1 MRRISI
7 ALAAASGLLV
17 AVPATA
23 QQKVPVQFAKG
34 ASSTTVKGTI
44 KGDQFRDY
52 QVNALAGQ
60 ALSVMLANP
69 DGRAFFNVLPP
80 GSTGEALFV
89 GSTSGSSFRGPV
101 TANGITTV
109 RVYQMRATARRG
121 ETAAYTL
128 AISVSGV
135 PTRASADAKVAG
147 TKYNATADISCVVTP
162 GGRAGACKAG
172 VVRHGQGK
180 ATVEM
185 QTPDGGQR
193 TITFSGGRPTGSN
206 AGMPL
211 RSTRNGD
218 ITTVWIGAT
227 EVYYIPDAFVF
238 GG

>member
-7 ALAAASGLLV
+7 AIAAASGLLV
-17 AVPATA
+17 AMPSVA

-34 ASSTTVKGTI
+34 ATSATVKGTI
-44 KGDQFRDY
+44 RGDQFRDY
-52 QVNALAGQ
+52 QVNARAGQ
-60 ALSVMLANP
+60 TLSVTLANP
-69 DGRAFFNVLPP
+69 DGRAIFNVLPP

-89 GSTSGSSFRGPV
+89 GSTSGNSFRGPV
-101 TANGITTV
+101 AANGITTV

-121 ETAAYTL
+121 ETANYSLTIA
-128 AISVSGV
+128 VSGAA
-135 PTRASADAKVAG
+135 PRASADAKVAG

-162 GGRAGACKAG
+162 GGPAGACKAG
-172 VVRHGQGK
+172 VIRRGQGN

-193 TITFSGGRPTGSN
+193 SITFTGGKPTGSN

-211 RSTRNGD
+211 RSSRDGD
-218 ITTVWIGAT
+218 ITTVRIGAT
-227 EVYYIPDAFVF
+227 EVYFIPDAFVS